1 MGSRFPDRPY
11 NIRNIGLD
19 RLIDFLQ
26 NDPVY
31 GGCTVML
38 GVPTFWRN
46 LEADC
51 INDSYLHTVIKKA
64 DIVRHGLFS
73 VFLLCCITTWTA
85 SVTW

>member
-1 MGSRFPDRPY
+1 MVAIWGVGFPDRPY

-26 NDPVY
+26 NDSVY

-46 LEADC
+46 LESDC
-51 INDSYLHTVIKKA
+51 INDSYLHVMIKKR
-64 DIVRHGLFS
+64 I
-73 VFLLCCITTWTA
+73 
-85 SVTW
+85 